1 MQLNQILFN
10 NLLGMYFSER
20 NSFKKPHQNQMNN
33 KCSILKKKKK
43 KQFLKPWGSCLEMGK
58 IAIQLEQM
66 FLQGEHYVY
75 KKTTKTDP

>member
-43 KQFLKPWGSCLEMGK
+43 TISETLGLLFGNG
-58 IAIQLEQM
+58 
-66 FLQGEHYVY
+66 
-75 KKTTKTDP
+75 